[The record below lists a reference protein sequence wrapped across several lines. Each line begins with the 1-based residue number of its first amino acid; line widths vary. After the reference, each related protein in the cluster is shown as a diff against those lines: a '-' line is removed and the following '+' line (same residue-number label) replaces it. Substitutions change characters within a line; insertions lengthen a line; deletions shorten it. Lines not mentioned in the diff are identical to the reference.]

1 MKELTINE
9 MESIA
14 GAYSWD
20 FSSFSSALTSI
31 LSNSAEAVASALL
44 LGSAAAAP
52 GSTIGGTHGS
62 DNGGLFGVGTL
73 GMAIG
78 GLYGLIA
85 GAITGAISGLMYGW
99 DAASAEATKMWDSF
113 SSGSHGI
120 Y

>member
-44 LGSAAAAP
+44 LGSAAAAL

-73 GMAIG
+73 
-78 GLYGLIA
+78 
-85 GAITGAISGLMYGW
+85 GAISGLMYGW

>member
-44 LGSAAAAP
+44 LGSAAAALEILLVERMVVI
-52 GSTIGGTHGS
+52 TAAC
-62 DNGGLFGVGTL
+62 LVWVRWVWQLVGFMVL
-73 GMAIG
+73 
-78 GLYGLIA
+78 LLEP
-85 GAITGAISGLMYGW
+85 LPVQ
-99 DAASAEATKMWDSF
+99 F
-113 SSGSHGI
+113 LV
-120 Y
+120 

>member
-44 LGSAAAAP
+44 LGPAAAAL

-62 DNGGLFGVGTL
+62 DNGGLFVWVRWVWQLVGFMVL
-73 GMAIG
+73 
-78 GLYGLIA
+78 LLEP
-85 GAITGAISGLMYGW
+85 LPVQ
-99 DAASAEATKMWDSF
+99 F
-113 SSGSHGI
+113 LV
-120 Y
+120 

>member
-44 LGSAAAAP
+44 LGSAAAAL
-52 GSTIGGTHGS
+52 GSTIGS